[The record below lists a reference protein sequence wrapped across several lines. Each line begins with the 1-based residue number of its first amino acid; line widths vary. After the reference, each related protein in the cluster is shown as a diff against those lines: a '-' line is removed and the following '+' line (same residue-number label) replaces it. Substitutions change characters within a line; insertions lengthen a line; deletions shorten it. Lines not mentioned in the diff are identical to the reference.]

1 MLITVTVT
9 DSPGMVVIVVEL
21 GLKSVYVVGTMVV
34 GWGRGRG
41 GWGEVLILTFK
52 HWYRC

>member
-9 DSPGMVVIVVEL
+9 DSPGMVVIIVEL

-34 GWGRGRG
+34 GRGIEG
-41 GWGEVLILTFK
+41 GGGGVPILTCK